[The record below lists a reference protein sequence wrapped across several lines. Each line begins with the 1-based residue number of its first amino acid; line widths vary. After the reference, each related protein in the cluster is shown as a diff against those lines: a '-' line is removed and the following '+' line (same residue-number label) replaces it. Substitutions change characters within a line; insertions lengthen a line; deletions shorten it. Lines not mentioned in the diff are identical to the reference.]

1 VPRIEVLRL
10 LEGIEHL
17 LEMQRLDSE
26 IQRRQEVLAA
36 LPAKRKQLEESS
48 TAAAAALVAAREAL
62 QAAEIQQ
69 RQAESALQDQEA
81 LLQKLEGQQFQVKD
95 NTAYTAL
102 LSEMEHTKTQ
112 ISACETSILE
122 GMDAVE
128 AARTATEN
136 AETLDR
142 EASDRKEAEVRE
154 IEARAE
160 RLEAELAQLNAERD
174 AVGPMLDVAILAA
187 YEKIAKRKRPAL
199 ALVKHDTCEG
209 CRVGIPAQNY
219 IEILKGEELVTC
231 GNCQRILLVPEM
243 ISGSPKTAAS

>member
-1 VPRIEVLRL
+1 L

-17 LEMQRLDSE
+17 LELQRLDAE
-26 IQRRQEVLAA
+26 IQRRQEVLAG
-36 LPAKRKQLEESS
+36 LPAKRKGLEESS
-48 TAAAAALVAAREAL
+48 TAAAAALEAAREAL
-62 QAAEIQQ
+62 QAAEVQQ
-69 RQAESALQDQEA
+69 RQVESSLQDQEA
-81 LLQKLEGQQFQVKD
+81 LLQKLESQQFQVKD

-112 ISACETSILE
+112 ISACETGILE

-128 AARTATEN
+128 SASAAVESATA
-136 AETLDR
+136 LDR
-142 EASDRKEAEVRE
+142 EASDRKDSELRE
-154 IEARAE
+154 METRAE
-160 RLEAELAQLNAERD
+160 RLEGELAGLASERD
-174 AVGPMLDVAILAA
+174 AVGPKLDGAILAA

-199 ALVKHDTCEG
+199 VLVKENTCEG

-243 ISGSPKTAAS
+243 VSGAAKAEAS

>member
-1 VPRIEVLRL
+1 M

-17 LEMQRLDSE
+17 LELQRLDSE
-26 IQRRQEVLAA
+26 IQRRQDVLAA
-36 LPAKRKQLEESS
+36 LPAKRKDLEVSS
-48 TAAAAALVAAREAL
+48 SAAAAALEAAREAL
-62 QAAEIQQ
+62 QTAEVQQ
-69 RQAESALQDQEA
+69 RQAESALKDKEA

-102 LSEMEHTKTQ
+102 LSEMDHTKTQ
-112 ISACETSILE
+112 ISECETGILE

-128 AARTATEN
+128 TARAAAAS

-142 EASDRKEAEVRE
+142 EASTRKDAELRE
-154 IEARAE
+154 MDTRAE
-160 RLEAELAQLNAERD
+160 RLEGELVALGSERD
-174 AVGPMLDVAILAA
+174 AVGPKLDRAILAA

-243 ISGSPKTAAS
+243 VPGAAKVAAS

>member
-1 VPRIEVLRL
+1 L

-17 LEMQRLDSE
+17 LELQRLDSE
-26 IQRRQEVLAA
+26 IQRRQDVLAA
-36 LPAKRKQLEESS
+36 LPAKRKDLEVSS
-48 TAAAAALVAAREAL
+48 TAAAAALEAAREAL
-62 QAAEIQQ
+62 QAAEVQQ
-69 RQAESALQDQEA
+69 RQAESALRDKEA

-95 NTAYTAL
+95 NAAYTAL
-102 LSEMEHTKTQ
+102 LSEMDHTKTQ
-112 ISACETSILE
+112 ISECETGILE
-122 GMDAVE
+122 SMDAVE
-128 AARTATEN
+128 TARAEAAS

-142 EASDRKEAEVRE
+142 EASSRKDAELRE
-154 IEARAE
+154 MDTRAE
-160 RLEAELAQLNAERD
+160 RLEGELAALGSERD
-174 AVGPMLDVAILAA
+174 AVGPKLDRAILAA

-243 ISGSPKTAAS
+243 VPGTVKVAAS